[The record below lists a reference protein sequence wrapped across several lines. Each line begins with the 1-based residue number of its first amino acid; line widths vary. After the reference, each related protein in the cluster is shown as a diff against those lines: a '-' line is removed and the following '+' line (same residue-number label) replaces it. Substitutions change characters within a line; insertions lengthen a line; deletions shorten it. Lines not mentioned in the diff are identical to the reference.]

1 MDVLCCGARFQSS
14 VILIMGKNEEAKQNG
29 KIKYTVKASEE
40 CVNENKKTYKKKVKN
55 YVKSKHS
62 LHILHIFSTVT
73 KGECY
78 YGFKEVTIW
87 KYRTLN

>member
-40 CVNENKKTYKKKVKN
+40 CVNENTNIKLNVKN

-62 LHILHIFSTVT
+62 LHILQYETIFTH
-73 KGECY
+73 
-78 YGFKEVTIW
+78 
-87 KYRTLN
+87 TLFHGN